1 MSLARQLLRYEKKG
15 NIPFQKNSK
24 KDIPSIECLNLN
36 NEKWYCMIFCFFT
49 KPGNSRSARVIHEY
63 EINFVPCG
71 YYSVPVDM
79 TVFQYWYLRIPGI
92 LAPYS
97 TCSRKYLCV
106 PDNGIP
112 RISRYSSQIG
122 NRRYCC
128 TIPENTV
135 GILREYCWNILPM
148 KGELQISFS
157 CCNLNMSNLWF

>member
-1 MSLARQLLRYEKKG
+1 MILARGLLQYEKRQCILPKE
-15 NIPFQKNSK
+15 ILKKTSHQLSVWTSIMKN
-24 KDIPSIECLNLN
+24 DTA
-36 NEKWYCMIFCFFT
+36 YIFCFFT

-97 TCSRKYLCV
+97 PCSRKYLCV

-135 GILREYCWNILPM
+135 GILREYCWNTLPM
-148 KGELQISFS
+148 KGEHQIYFS
-157 CCNLNMSNLWF
+157 RCNLNMSNLWF